1 MNNYSENYKFS
12 INGSISSKEILMDKN
27 NLSNKNILEKDKS
40 NNEFKYLNMEEYL
53 CTELNDMDYDD
64 AIKKDKRTF
73 CEYFIE
79 RLKMNQ
85 IILNTFCSVDNLRP
99 RVIKIILL
107 ILEIDLYLFI
117 NGLFFNE
124 EYVSEIFHSNK
135 EENFFTFVPRSFNRF
150 FYTTLVGVIVGYI
163 IDCFFIEEK
172 KIKKLFIRE
181 KNNII
186 ILKYEISQIV
196 KNVHRRNSWFIFLSF
211 IIISL
216 TLYYIF
222 CFNNVYPHMREEWI
236 KSSIIIIIIM
246 QILSILTC
254 ILEAIIRHFSF
265 KCKSEKLYKISLL
278 LS

>member
-1 MNNYSENYKFS
+1 MNNCSENYKFS
-12 INGSISSKEILMDKN
+12 INGSISSKEISMDKN
-27 NLSNKNILEKDKS
+27 NLSNKNILEKNKS

-124 EYVSEIFHSNK
+124 EYVSEIFHSTK

-186 ILKYEISQIV
+186 ILKYEMSQIV